1 MYSQQEYE
9 TVRRQTMQIEAEK
22 RALLRFMVMV
32 LSILLIGALLAAGM
46 FYGMYQRNI
55 NIADSAAS
63 RIEALQKQLDESTRA
78 LREKTAELEKI
89 TNAARQQQ
97 QQLEGMIPKILSKAA
112 STAEI
117 GEFAHNVYESPG
129 RRVEVPRPPPND
141 LFTRFYRYRTAD
153 GKTQKFVLVAGE
165 LDGRKVIYSNLVSDN
180 APL

>member
-1 MYSQQEYE
+1 
-9 TVRRQTMQIEAEK
+9 VRRQTMQIEAEK

-78 LREKTAELEKI
+78 LREKKAELEKI

-97 QQLEGMIPKILSKAA
+97 LEGMSPKILSKAA